1 MEVVGGGR
9 SEQREGR
16 SGPANNNS
24 KGRTVIKKLQFHRL
38 RKEAQGSGEE
48 RQSQVLFTFR
58 ERRVTLASVLPRPLG
73 VAVGALL
80 QGFHRMAVCVGW
92 SELRWP
98 RELKSRILLK
108 TIFAG

>member
-9 SEQREGR
+9 SEEQEGR

-73 VAVGALL
+73 GAVGALL

-98 RELKSRILLK
+98 RELKSRILL
-108 TIFAG
+108 